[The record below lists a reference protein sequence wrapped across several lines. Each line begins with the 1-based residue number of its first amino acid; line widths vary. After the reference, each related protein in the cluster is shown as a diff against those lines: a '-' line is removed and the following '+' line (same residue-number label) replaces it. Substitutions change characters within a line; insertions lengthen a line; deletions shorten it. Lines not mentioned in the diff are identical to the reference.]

1 MLIHGFKKNEVI
13 QMSLTS
19 KKREGLKM
27 KALKILFVLFCLLA
41 YAWAFS
47 QPIHA
52 QSVQPVWAS
61 SQISASPVGSLPF
74 KMLIERN
81 CPLYADRQMTLKIA
95 EIPAGYN
102 VVTLEKYDLQGSQ
115 GTVVLR
121 VAYADGKGTQYTGWV
136 SGTLNVKVPH

>member
-1 MLIHGFKKNEVI
+1 
-13 QMSLTS
+13 
-19 KKREGLKM
+19 M

-52 QSVQPVWAS
+52 QSVQLASAS
-61 SQISASPVGSLPF
+61 SQITAATVGSLPF
-74 KMLIERN
+74 KMLIERS

-102 VVTLEKYDLQGSQ
+102 VVALEKYDLQHSQ
-115 GTVVLR
+115 GIAVLR
-121 VAYADGKGTQYTGWV
+121 VAYADGRGKEYTGWV
-136 SGTLNVKVPH
+136 YGTLHVKVSH

>member
-1 MLIHGFKKNEVI
+1 
-13 QMSLTS
+13 
-19 KKREGLKM
+19 M

-52 QSVQPVWAS
+52 QSVQPVSAS

-74 KMLIERN
+74 KMLIERD
-81 CPLYADRQMTLKIA
+81 CPLYADRQMTLKIG

-102 VVTLEKYDLQGSQ
+102 VVTLERYDVQRSQ

-121 VAYADGKGTQYTGWV
+121 VAYADGNGKRYTGWV
-136 SGTLNVKVPH
+136 TGTLHAKVPH

>member
-1 MLIHGFKKNEVI
+1 MLIMEVKKNEVI
-13 QMSLTS
+13 QMSLNTE
-19 KKREGLKM
+19 KREGLKM

-52 QSVQPVWAS
+52 QSAQPVSAS

-74 KMLIERN
+74 KMMIERN
-81 CPLYADRQMTLKIA
+81 CPLYADKQMTLKIA

-102 VVTLEKYDLQGSQ
+102 VVTLERYDVQRSQ

-121 VAYADGKGTQYTGWV
+121 VAYADGNGIRYTGWV

>member
-1 MLIHGFKKNEVI
+1 MLIMEVKKNEVI
-13 QMSLTS
+13 QMSLNS
-19 KKREGLKM
+19 EKREGLKM

-52 QSVQPVWAS
+52 QSAQPVSAS
-61 SQISASPVGSLPF
+61 SQISAAPVGSLPF
-74 KMLIERN
+74 KMMIERN
-81 CPLYADRQMTLKIA
+81 CPLYADKQMTLKIT

-102 VVTLEKYDLQGSQ
+102 VVTLEKYDLQNSQ

-121 VAYADGKGTQYTGWV
+121 VAYADGKGKEYTGWV
-136 SGTLNVKVPH
+136 CGTLHVMVPH

>member
-1 MLIHGFKKNEVI
+1 MLIMEVKKNEVI
-13 QMSLTS
+13 QMSLNLE
-19 KKREGLKM
+19 KREGLKM

-52 QSVQPVWAS
+52 QSVQPVSAS
-61 SQISASPVGSLPF
+61 SQISAAPVGSLPF

-102 VVTLEKYDLQGSQ
+102 VVTLEKYDVQSSQ

-121 VAYADGKGTQYTGWV
+121 VAYADGKGKDYKGWV
-136 SGTLNVKVPH
+136 YGTLHVKVAH